1 MWPRRRRPASA
12 PRSGAWAGVVGLAL
26 AAMTCG
32 GAEGPCGPLERLCA
46 RDLGWKFVSPRVDEA
61 VEVDLD
67 GDGEREQVV
76 LDRTGEQLVVAWP
89 EGQRTMLAFP
99 AQMPVAIAALPG
111 EVAVALSEP
120 PVVVVFAADA
130 SGRLQRRREVVLRD
144 EAAALVAADLAGD
157 GAPELVATLP
167 EEGVIAV
174 IDPSTGTMR
183 EHPAGRS
190 PLRLDVGDV
199 DGDEH
204 LDLVVV
210 DAGLALQVFFGT
222 GDGGLRAA
230 TASLAS
236 GSMQWIDLGDH
247 DGDGDLDAFT
257 RADSTQVLVHRNDGH
272 GRFSSPTALPMAAT
286 GNDEDAAGL
295 VVGPV
300 AASGFFG
307 VTVPSARGITT
318 WFGKGS
324 TWLGRLEE
332 SMQSA
337 GTWVGGSDDGG
348 LLIGGWGF
356 VQWGAY
362 ASVGAA
368 IEIWRDATVESS
380 LYTSAVTTGHLDGD
394 PLLDVAAIS
403 DSRLLVLRG
412 RADRGLERIA
422 ELDLSVKPMGL
433 TIADAT
439 GDGLADILVS
449 DVTNV
454 WLAQAGAGGSYVLRP
469 PHQAAVLPYELVPVR
484 TGPASPAAIA
494 ALSVPDGGGGYDGKG
509 ASLLRFAADGSVA
522 DEAPLG
528 PWQDVFG
535 IVPVDFDEDGVD
547 ELLMYARDE
556 QAAVLAHMVPEG
568 PNFVAAETHDLGA
581 LTGLEVDAF
590 RPGGF
595 AVGDLDGDGAV
606 EAVISAY
613 QAGVVVSGLASGTA
627 AATVLPDIQPP
638 HTLRDLDGDGRL
650 DIASAIQSGSFYS
663 QRGLGDGTFE
673 PGIGRTSFVEG
684 TAGAFAVGD
693 AQFDVVTLSRSGI
706 ATHLMRPV
714 ARPVHT
720 SSRWL
725 VGMPYE
731 LEFGDIDGDGIDD
744 VVFTAG
750 DAAGGVSVLWGAE
763 TDPLARGR
771 AINDGHLRGSL
782 ALGDL
787 DDSDALGILTVS
799 SPDGIIEVHPFR
811 PDAREAPIVLPELTD
826 AFVRS
831 VKVADLDGDGLSDL
845 VALLMREQA
854 FVAVARG
861 TGPLQFAPFVAV
873 AEVDTYSSA
882 LDLGDVDGD
891 RRADILVHS
900 VEPGVNTLVRAEV
913 DGAWSSPAALPGEVA
928 MFGPPD
934 AAGRVELV
942 TQEGASFYRHDRG
955 APERRSLLQQRDA
968 QDDAV
973 LRRVADV
980 DRDGRFDLAIADA
993 NGTHVWLRGEDG
1005 VAQVTLVDVPLE
1017 VVGFPDIDGDGR
1029 SDVVGT
1035 WLGVL
1040 FVRRTRP

>member
-1 MWPRRRRPASA
+1 MWPRRRRPAST
-12 PRSGAWAGVVGLAL
+12 PRRGAGVVGLAL
-26 AAMTCG
+26 AATTCG
-32 GAEGPCGPLERLCA
+32 DVEGPCGRLERLCA
-46 RDLGWKFVSPRVDEA
+46 REGGWKLVSPRVDEA

-76 LDRTGEQLVVAWP
+76 LDRAGEQLVVAWP
-89 EGQRTMLAFP
+89 EGQRTMLALP
-99 AQMPVAIAALPG
+99 AQAPAAIAGLPG
-111 EVAVALSEP
+111 AVAVALSEP

-130 SGRLQRRREVVLRD
+130 SGRLGRRREVVLRD

-167 EEGVIAV
+167 DAGVIAV
-174 IDPSTGTMR
+174 IDPSTGTLR

-204 LDLVVV
+204 LDVVVV
-210 DAGLALQVFFGT
+210 DPGQALQVFFGT
-222 GDGGLRAA
+222 GDGGMRAA
-230 TASLAS
+230 TASPAAAA
-236 GSMQWIDLGDH
+236 MQWIDLGDH

-272 GRFSSPTALPMAAT
+272 GRFSSPIALPIAGT
-286 GNDEDAAGL
+286 GDDDDGAGL

-300 AASGFFG
+300 AASGLFG
-307 VTVPSARGITT
+307 VTVPSTRGITT
-318 WFGKGS
+318 WFGKGA

-332 SMQSA
+332 PMPTPGS
-337 GTWVGGSDDGG
+337 WVGASSDGG
-348 LLIGGWGF
+348 LLSGGYGF
-356 VQWGAY
+356 LQRSEY
-362 ASVGAA
+362 ASDGAA
-368 IEIWRDATVESS
+368 IEIWRDETLQSS

-403 DSRLLVLRG
+403 ESRLLVLRG

-422 ELDLSVKPMGL
+422 ELDLEVKPMGL
-433 TIADAT
+433 TIADVT
-439 GDGLADILVS
+439 GDGLADVLAS
-449 DVTNV
+449 DVANV

-469 PHQAAVLPYELVPVR
+469 PHPAAILPYKLVPVR

-494 ALSVPDGGGGYDGKG
+494 ALSVHDSGLGYDGEG
-509 ASLLRFAADGSVA
+509 ASLLRFGLDGSVA
-522 DEAPLG
+522 DEVPLG

-535 IVPVDFDEDGVD
+535 IVTVDFDEDDVD
-547 ELLMYARDE
+547 ELLVYARDA

-568 PNFVAAETHDLGA
+568 PNFVAAATHDLGA
-581 LTGLEVDAF
+581 LTGLEADVF

-595 AVGDLDGDGAV
+595 AVGDIDGDGAV

-627 AATVLPDIQPP
+627 AATVIPDIQPP

-650 DIASAIQSGSFYS
+650 DIASAIQSGYYYW

-673 PGIGRTSFVEG
+673 PAIRGASFVEG

-693 AQFDVVTLSRSGI
+693 GQFDIVTLSRSGI
-706 ATHLMRPV
+706 ATHLMRSV
-714 ARPVHT
+714 ARPVLT
-720 SSRWL
+720 RGKGL
-725 VGMPYE
+725 VGQPYD
-731 LEFGDIDGDGIDD
+731 LVFGDVDGDGFDD
-744 VVFTAG
+744 VVTAARDVAG
-750 DAAGGVSVLWGAE
+750 DVGVLWGAE

-771 AINDGHLRGSL
+771 ASTDGLFRRSL
-782 ALGDL
+782 SLGDL
-787 DDSDALGILTVS
+787 DDDGTLEVLAVA
-799 SPDGIIEVHPFR
+799 SPDSIWVHPLR
-811 PDAREAPIVLPELTD
+811 PDTREAPFVLAEL
-826 AFVRS
+826 AEGHVQAA
-831 VKVADLDGDGLSDL
+831 KVADLDGDGLPDL
-845 VALLMREQA
+845 VALFMMEQA

-861 TGPLQFAPFVAV
+861 TGPLQFAPFVTV
-873 AEVDTYSSA
+873 AEVDTYAST
-882 LDLGDVDGD
+882 LELGDVDAD
-891 RRADILVHS
+891 RRPDIQVRS
-900 VEPGVNTLVRAEV
+900 TAPGVNMLVRAEA
-913 DGAWSSPAALPGEVA
+913 DGAWASPAALPGEVA

-942 TQEGASFYRHDRG
+942 TQEGASFYRHDG
-955 APERRSLLQQRDA
+955 SAPERRSLLLQRDA
-968 QDDAV
+968 QDGAV

-980 DRDGRFDLAIADA
+980 DRDGRYDLAIADA

-1005 VAQVTLVDVPLE
+1005 VAQVTLAEVPLD

-1029 SDVVGT
+1029 SDVVGVR
-1035 WLGVL
+1035 LGAL

>member
-12 PRSGAWAGVVGLAL
+12 PRRGAGVVGLAL
-26 AAMTCG
+26 AATTCG
-32 GAEGPCGPLERLCA
+32 DVAGPCGRLERLCA
-46 RDLGWKFVSPRVDEA
+46 REGGWKLVSSRVDEA

-67 GDGEREQVV
+67 GDGEREQVA

-89 EGQRTMLAFP
+89 EGQRTMLALP
-99 AQMPVAIAALPG
+99 AQAPTAIAGLPG

-130 SGRLQRRREVVLRD
+130 SGRLVRRREVVLPD
-144 EAAALVAADLAGD
+144 QAAALVAVDLAGD

-167 EEGVIAV
+167 QAGVIAV
-174 IDPSTGTMR
+174 IDPATLTLR
-183 EHPAGRS
+183 EQPAGES

-199 DGDEH
+199 DGDGH
-204 LDLVVV
+204 LDLVVI
-210 DAGLALQVFFGT
+210 DGRRALQVLLGT

-230 TASLAS
+230 TASPAAA
-236 GSMQWIDLGDH
+236 SMQWIDLGDH

-272 GRFSSPTALPMAAT
+272 GRFSSPIALPIT
-286 GNDEDAAGL
+286 GASDEDDGAGL

-324 TWLGRLEE
+324 TWLGRLDEA
-332 SMQSA
+332 MQSA
-337 GTWVGGSDDGG
+337 GSWVGGSGDGG
-348 LLIGGWGF
+348 LLIGGWGW

-368 IEIWRDATVESS
+368 IEIWRDATLESS

-403 DSRLLVLRG
+403 EGRLLVLRG
-412 RADRGLERIA
+412 RADRGLERTA
-422 ELDLSVKPMGL
+422 ELDLSVRPMGL
-433 TIADAT
+433 TIADVT

-449 DVTNV
+449 DEANV

-469 PHQAAVLPYELVPVR
+469 PHQTAVLPYKLVPVR

-494 ALSVPDGGGGYDGKG
+494 ALSVHDGGWSYDDNG

-547 ELLMYARDE
+547 ELLVYALDE

-568 PNFVAAETHDLGA
+568 PNFVAAATHDLGA
-581 LTGLEVDAF
+581 STGLDLDVF
-590 RPGGF
+590 RRGGF
-595 AVGDLDGDGAV
+595 AVGDVDGDGAV

-613 QAGVVVSGLASGTA
+613 QWGVVVSGLESGAA
-627 AATVLPDIQPP
+627 AATVLPALQPP

-650 DIASAIQSGSFYS
+650 DIASAIQSGFFYS
-663 QRGLGDGTFE
+663 QRGRGDGTFE
-673 PGIGRTSFVEG
+673 PTVGRTSFVEG
-684 TAGAFAVGD
+684 TAGAFAAGD
-693 AQFDVVTLSRSGI
+693 AQFDIVTLSRSGI

-714 ARPVHT
+714 ARPVQT
-720 SSRWL
+720 AGRWL
-725 VGMPYE
+725 VGKPYE
-731 LEFGDIDGDGIDD
+731 LVFGDVDGDGFDD
-744 VVFTAG
+744 VVSAAD
-750 DAAGGVSVLWGAE
+750 DAAGGLSVLWGAE

-771 AINDGHLRGSL
+771 AMSDGYPRHSL
-782 ALGDL
+782 SLGEL
-787 DDSDALGILTVS
+787 DDSDALAVLAVS
-799 SPDGIIEVHPFR
+799 SLDSSIEVHPFR
-811 PDAREAPIVLPELTD
+811 PDSRQAPIVLPELTD
-826 AFVRS
+826 AYVQA
-831 VKVADLDGDGLSDL
+831 VKVLDLDGDGLSDL
-845 VALLMREQA
+845 VALLHREQA
-854 FVAVARG
+854 CVAVARG
-861 TGPLQFAPFVAV
+861 TGPLQFAPFVTA
-873 AEVDTYSSA
+873 AEEVDTYSST
-882 LDLGDVDGD
+882 LEIGDVDGD
-891 RRADILVHS
+891 RRADILVRS
-900 VEPGVNTLVRAEV
+900 VEPGVNTLVRAEA

-934 AAGRVELV
+934 AAGRVDLV
-942 TQEGASFYRHDRG
+942 TQEGAAFYHHDRG
-955 APERRSLLQQRDA
+955 APERRSLLLQRDA
-968 QDDAV
+968 QDGAL

-980 DRDGRFDLAIADA
+980 DRDGRYDLAIADA
-993 NGTHVWLRGEDG
+993 DGTHVWLRGEDG
-1005 VAQVTLVDVPLE
+1005 FARVTLSEVPFD

-1029 SDVVGT
+1029 SDVVGLR
-1035 WLGVL
+1035 LGAL
-1040 FVRRTRP
+1040 IVRRTRP

>member
-1 MWPRRRRPASA
+1 MWPRRRRPAST
-12 PRSGAWAGVVGLAL
+12 PRRGAWAGVVGLAL
-26 AAMTCG
+26 AATTCG
-32 GAEGPCGPLERLCA
+32 GPEGPCGPLERLCA
-46 RDLGWKFVSPRVDEA
+46 RDFAWKLVSPRVDEA

-76 LDRTGEQLVVAWP
+76 LDRMGEQLVVAWP
-89 EGQRTMLAFP
+89 EGQRTMLALP
-99 AQMPVAIAALPG
+99 AQGPAALAGLPG

-130 SGRLQRRREVVLRD
+130 SGRLERRREVVLRD

-157 GAPELVATLP
+157 GAPEVVATLP
-167 EEGVIAV
+167 EAGVIAV
-174 IDPSTGTMR
+174 IDLSTGTMH

-204 LDLVVV
+204 LDVVV
-210 DAGLALQVFFGT
+210 ADPGQGLQVFFGT

-230 TASLAS
+230 TASPAAVA
-236 GSMQWIDLGDH
+236 MQWIDLGDH

-272 GRFSSPTALPMAAT
+272 GRFSSPTALPIAGT
-286 GNDEDAAGL
+286 GEDDDGAGL

-307 VTVPSARGITT
+307 VTVPSARGIST

-324 TWLGRLEE
+324 TWLGRLDE
-332 SMQSA
+332 SMHSA
-337 GTWVGGSDDGG
+337 GSWVGGSGDGG
-348 LLIGGWGF
+348 LLVGGSGF

-368 IEIWRDATVESS
+368 IEIWRDATLQSS

-403 DSRLLVLRG
+403 DSRLFVLRG

-422 ELDLSVKPMGL
+422 ELDLSIKPVGL

-439 GDGLADILVS
+439 GDGLVDVLAS
-449 DVTNV
+449 DGANV
-454 WLAQAGAGGSYVLRP
+454 WLAQAGVGGSYVLRA
-469 PHQAAVLPYELVPVR
+469 PHQAAVLPYKLVPVR

-494 ALSVPDGGGGYDGKG
+494 ALSVQDGGGGYDGKG

-547 ELLMYARDE
+547 ELLVYARDE

-568 PNFVAAETHDLGA
+568 ANFVAAATHDLAA
-581 LTGLEVDAF
+581 LTGLEVDVF

-613 QAGVVVSGLASGTA
+613 QSGVVVSGLASGTA

-650 DIASAIQSGSFYS
+650 DIASSIQSGNFYW

-673 PGIGRTSFVEG
+673 EGIRLISFVEG
-684 TAGAFAVGD
+684 IAGAFAVSD
-693 AQFDVVTLSRSGI
+693 AQFNVVTLSRSGI

-714 ARPVHT
+714 ARPVQA
-720 SSRWL
+720 SGRWL
-725 VGMPYE
+725 VGRPYE
-731 LEFGDIDGDGIDD
+731 LAFGNVDGDGFDD
-744 VVFTAG
+744 VVSAAG

-771 AINDGHLRGSL
+771 AMSDGLLRRSL
-782 ALGDL
+782 SLGDL
-787 DDSDALGILTVS
+787 DDDGDLEVLSVT
-799 SPDGIIEVHPFR
+799 SPDRIWDHSFR
-811 PDAREAPIVLPELTD
+811 PDAREAPIVLAELTE
-826 AFVRS
+826 AYLQA
-831 VKVADLDGDGLSDL
+831 VKSADLDNDGLLDL
-845 VALLMREQA
+845 VVLFMMEQA
-854 FVAVARG
+854 YVAVARG
-861 TGPLQFAPFVAV
+861 TGPLQFAPLVTV
-873 AEVDTYSSA
+873 AEVDSSA
-882 LDLGDVDGD
+882 STLEVGDVDGD
-891 RRADILVHS
+891 RRVDILARHS
-900 VEPGVNTLVRAEV
+900 SEVGVNTLVRAEA

-955 APERRSLLQQRDA
+955 APERRSLLLLRDA
-968 QDDAV
+968 QDGAL

-980 DRDGRFDLAIADA
+980 DRDGRYDLAIADA

-1005 VAQVTLVDVPLE
+1005 VAQVTLTEAPLD

-1029 SDVVGT
+1029 CDVVGVR
-1035 WLGVL
+1035 LGAL